1 MWRRLPAVLSLF
13 VLSPLIAEYLLGSLP
28 VAMIGILP
36 VMALMYGSAA
46 VLIREIA
53 RRAGRGWVSI
63 ALLACAYGFIE
74 EGLVTQSLFNPNYLG
89 LRLLDFGFIPALG
102 TALPWLIY
110 VISIH
115 VVWSICVPIGLA
127 ESLFPAK
134 RELPWL
140 GPIGIAVFSLLFVG
154 GCALVAIF
162 TYKQR
167 PFMASGAQLTTTVF
181 IVAALIV
188 AALKW
193 PAAKVGVVPAPHAVV
208 LFLAALIF
216 GSALMV
222 LQQVAQSRMH
232 WNPIECVLAV
242 VLLQA
247 AFIGF
252 MAVFTRGKVWNDLQR
267 FALMAGGFLTYAWVG
282 FPLDIELH
290 GKDDLHAHAILAGI
304 MCLVLAIA
312 GYRSF
317 KSSKCQSEGAGRT
330 DHDIDSNQ
338 PLGSGEPKVD
348 AVRTTST
355 ASSS

>member
-13 VLSPLIAEYLLGSLP
+13 VLSPLVAEYLLGSLP

-53 RRAGRGWVSI
+53 RRAGRGWPAI

-74 EGLVTQSLFNPNYLG
+74 EGLITQSLFNPNYLG

-115 VVWSICVPIGLA
+115 VVWSICVPIGLV

-134 RELPWL
+134 RDQPWL
-140 GPIGIAVFSLLFVG
+140 GPIGIGVFSLLLLA

-167 PFMASGAQLTTTVF
+167 PFMASGAQLATTVL
-181 IVAALIV
+181 IVAALVV

-193 PAAKVGVVPAPHAVV
+193 PPAKRGTAPAPHAVV

-222 LQQVAQSRMH
+222 LQQIAKARLEWS
-232 WNPIECVLAV
+232 PTECVLAIV
-242 VLLQA
+242 VLQA

-252 MAVFTRGKVWNDLQR
+252 MAVFTRGKVWNDRQR

-282 FPLDIELH
+282 FPLDIQLH
-290 GKDDLHAHAILAGI
+290 GREDLRAHAVLAGV

-317 KSSKCQSEGAGRT
+317 KSSKCLSDGAGRT
-330 DHDIDSNQ
+330 DRDSNSIQ
-338 PLGSGEPKVD
+338 PFGSGELRVGGGE
-348 AVRTTST
+348 
-355 ASSS
+355 

>member
-13 VLSPLIAEYLLGSLP
+13 VLSPLVAEYLLGSLP

-46 VLIREIA
+46 VLIREVA

-89 LRLLDFGFIPALG
+89 LRLLDFGFMPALG

-115 VVWSICVPIGLA
+115 VVWSICVPIGLV

-134 RELPWL
+134 RDEPWL
-140 GPIGIAVFSLLFVG
+140 GPIGIGVFSLLLVA
-154 GCALVAIF
+154 GCGLVAIF

-167 PFMASGAQLTTTVF
+167 PFMASWVQLTSTAL
-181 IVAALIV
+181 IVAALIAV
-188 AALKW
+188 ALKW
-193 PAAKVGVVPAPHAVV
+193 PAAKRGTAPAPHAIV

-222 LQQVAQSRMH
+222 LQQLAQARLH
-232 WNPIECVLAV
+232 WNPIECVLAIV
-242 VLLQA
+242 ALQA

-252 MAVFTRGKVWNDLQR
+252 MTVFTRGKVWNDRQR
-267 FALMAGGFLTYAWVG
+267 FALMAGGFLTYAWIG
-282 FPLDIELH
+282 FPLDVELH
-290 GKDDLHAHAILAGI
+290 GKADLHAHAILAAM

-312 GYRSF
+312 GYRCF
-317 KSSKCQSEGAGRT
+317 KSSKCQPESAER
-330 DHDIDSNQ
+330 
-338 PLGSGEPKVD
+338 EPKESSM
-348 AVRTTST
+348 RSTST
-355 ASSS
+355 ASLT

>member
-53 RRAGRGWVSI
+53 RRAGRGWASI

-89 LRLLDFGFIPALG
+89 LRLPDFGFIPSLG

-134 RELPWL
+134 RDQPWL
-140 GPIGIAVFSLLFVG
+140 GRIGIGVFSLLLLA

-167 PFMASGAQLTTTVF
+167 PFMASGAQLTTTVL

-193 PAAKVGVVPAPHAVV
+193 PPAKRGTAPAPHAVV
-208 LFLAALIF
+208 LFLAGLVF

-222 LQQVAQSRMH
+222 LQQIAEARMH
-232 WNPIECVLAV
+232 WNPIECVAAIV
-242 VLLQA
+242 VLQA

-252 MAVFTRGKVWNDLQR
+252 MAVFTRGKVWNDRQR
-267 FALMAGGFLTYAWVG
+267 FALMAGGFLTYAWIG
-282 FPLDIELH
+282 FPLDVELH
-290 GKDDLHAHAILAGI
+290 GKADLHAHAILAAI
-304 MCLVLAIA
+304 MCLILAIA

-317 KSSKCQSEGAGRT
+317 KSSKCQSEGAGRELKE
-330 DHDIDSNQ
+330 S
-338 PLGSGEPKVD
+338 S
-348 AVRTTST
+348 VRTIST
-355 ASSS
+355 ASSP